1 MTSILFLEFLPSL
14 PSKGKSVWRS
24 VFKKI
29 YTVYSCMV
37 SYGLGFSLFEIMAVF
52 TSNRDQQIQAS
63 CVREERKVDLDEQM
77 EFSAKM
83 HTIIWY
89 SLFSVRKDKF
99 YIKY

>member
-14 PSKGKSVWRS
+14 PSEGKSVWRS

-37 SYGLGFSLFEIMAVF
+37 NYGMGFSLFEIMAVF
-52 TSNRDQQIQAS
+52 TSNRDQQIQVN
-63 CVREERKVDLDEQM
+63 CVREEKKVDLGEEM

>member
-14 PSKGKSVWRS
+14 PSEGKSVWRS

-37 SYGLGFSLFEIMAVF
+37 SYGLEFSLFEIMAVF

-63 CVREERKVDLDEQM
+63 CVREERKVDLGEQM